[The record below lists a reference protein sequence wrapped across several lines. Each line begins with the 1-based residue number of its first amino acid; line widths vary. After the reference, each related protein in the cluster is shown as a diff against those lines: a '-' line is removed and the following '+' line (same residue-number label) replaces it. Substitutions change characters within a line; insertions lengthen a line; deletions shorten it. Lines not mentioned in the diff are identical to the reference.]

1 MYNPNKEKDTYGV
14 SSAIDTSDRMSD
26 DLQDPGHT
34 EFDKRDMH
42 RMGKKQELSRN
53 FKIVTSIAFTSC
65 VMGTWELLL
74 ATNTPGTPTVV
85 SASAQ
90 PGS

>member
-1 MYNPNKEKDTYGV
+1 MLNREDEKITYEA
-14 SSAIDTSDRMSD
+14 SSTVYTSDEMSGD
-26 DLQDPGHT
+26 VQDPGHT

-42 RMGKKQELSRN
+42 RMGKKQEFSRN

-74 ATNTPGTPTVV
+74 ATNTPGRLR
-85 SASAQ
+85 
-90 PGS
+90 